1 MLEFSKE
8 PKMLE
13 ATRTPAAAKDTEW
26 APISVLERTS
36 LATANVFG
44 KVVQKYAQAMVVLG
58 SFHCLFH
65 LADDLGFAQHHRIQA
80 RGYSEGVASGVVI

>member
-1 MLEFSKE
+1 MSADLGF
-8 PKMLE
+8 
-13 ATRTPAAAKDTEW
+13 RTDF
-26 APISVLERTS
+26 
-36 LATANVFG
+36 FG
-44 KVVQKYAQAMVVLG
+44 DRKCLLKKVVQKYAQAMVVLG